1 MVHFVEGTGFMGTRM
16 MPVPYWVQRTL
27 KGTNRTFIGGI
38 LGLERG
44 FFVWI
49 YSPLLV
55 EPECQILN
63 GLNDFG
69 ASCVKP
75 YGVTFHNVTCCKCT
89 IEPPNVRGKCGKI
102 LRPTKNHPQLRNG
115 THPYISDGCPPTQ
128 NHVPYHVTLISFW
141 SDNVSFLIK
150 LIKLWSNLIKHRVT
164 QDFLW
169 STLSR
174 VCK

>member
-1 MVHFVEGTGFMGTRM
+1 MGLNGSCSTKTLRGITGKNCNPTRRKM
-16 MPVPYWVQRTL
+16 SAA
-27 KGTNRTFIGGI
+27 KFIGGI

-69 ASCVKP
+69 ASYVKP

-115 THPYISDGCPPTQ
+115 THPYISDGCPPHSESRALSRDTNFILIRQ
-128 NHVPYHVTLISFW
+128 CFIFNQTDQTLIKF
-141 SDNVSFLIK
+141 DQK
-150 LIKLWSNLIKHRVT
+150 LGDTRFAVVDAFT
-164 QDFLW
+164 C
-169 STLSR
+169 
-174 VCK
+174 V